1 MLYAIFF
8 VIWYTNIYKTLIVEL
23 CCKLASVNLPLNYL
37 SVNISRM
44 LYCFPLLL
52 SFISCS
58 TNHIING
65 NKYVL
70 HFLQLMLLGDE
81 PQQDIFN
88 KIFLFFSIAIF
99 RIIISKIIRCKNTQD
114 YDWLLFIYHI
124 IQKHRYKAAIISISS
139 LLLPTHM
146 PWNINKS
153 LKYSNLIYCVGW
165 SNN

>member
-1 MLYAIFF
+1 MRSKITTKVNKYVVGHLSCNLKDEFL
-8 VIWYTNIYKTLIVEL
+8 IYKTLIVEL

-70 HFLQLMLLGDE
+70 HFL
-81 PQQDIFN
+81 
-88 KIFLFFSIAIF
+88 
-99 RIIISKIIRCKNTQD
+99 
-114 YDWLLFIYHI
+114 
-124 IQKHRYKAAIISISS
+124 
-139 LLLPTHM
+139 
-146 PWNINKS
+146 
-153 LKYSNLIYCVGW
+153 
-165 SNN
+165 